1 METFFA
7 YLIKSSVCIL
17 FYELFYRLFLRGE
30 TFHRL
35 NRMILLMSLVL
46 SLLLPLLDVSGWFSF
61 AGQDGAMPVTE
72 LTFSLQELVVDQRTA
87 GLLEHQGIAAWAV
100 IFGVYLAGIILLL
113 LKNLLVFV
121 YLHRLLKRCRQEQT
135 ADGQV
140 YYRCPDRMGPFSW
153 LGRVVLSSADD
164 GPLTDCILA
173 HERAHAALGHS
184 FDLLLVELF
193 LCFQWFNPVAWWLKK
208 DLRLVHEYE
217 ADRYVLASGFD
228 ARAYQL
234 LLVRKSVGPKLYNM
248 VHSFNNYSLK
258 KRITMMMKRKSKFW
272 TQAKSL
278 YVLPLGG
285 FVLALF
291 ACVDGKKPTT
301 EESQPVESQPVETR
315 ELSVTE
321 QAGDSVASFLEN
333 DEHVDVASVDEL
345 AKAPAAGQAGDASYV
360 NPSFPGGD
368 VACMKWLCENVKYPA
383 EAVEKGIKG
392 KVIVQFVVTKDGKI
406 TDAEVARSVDPLLDA
421 EALRAIRS
429 MPDWEPAQRDGQN
442 IAVKYSLP
450 IAFSLQ

>member
-140 YYRCPDRMGPFSW
+140 YYRYPDRMVPFSW

-193 LCFQWFNPVAWWLKK
+193 LCFQWFNPAVWWLKK

-234 LLVRKSVGPKLYNM
+234 LLIRKSVGPKLYNM

-291 ACVDGKKPTT
+291 ACVDGKKPTV
-301 EESQPVESQPVETR
+301 EESQSVETR
-315 ELSVTE
+315 EMTVKE
-321 QAGDSVASFLEN
+321 KPDDSVASY
-333 DEHVDVASVDEL
+333 VD
-345 AKAPAAGQAGDASYV
+345 
-360 NPSFPGGD
+360 PSFPGGD
-368 VACMKWLCENVKYPA
+368 VACMKWLSENVKYPA

-392 KVIVQFVVTKDGKI
+392 RVIVQFVVTKDGKI

>member
-7 YLIKSSVCIL
+7 YQIKSSVCIF
-17 FYELFYRLFLRGE
+17 FYELFYRLFLRGDN
-30 TFHRL
+30 FHRL
-35 NRMILLMSLVL
+35 KRMILLISIVLSLLLPYRMILLMSLVL

-193 LCFQWFNPVAWWLKK
+193 LCFQWFNPAAWWLKK

-234 LLVRKSVGPKLYNM
+234 LLIRKSVGPKLYNM

-291 ACVDGKKPTT
+291 ACVDGKKPTV
-301 EESQPVESQPVETR
+301 EESQSVETR
-315 ELSVTE
+315 EMTVKE
-321 QAGDSVASFLEN
+321 QPDDSVASY
-333 DEHVDVASVDEL
+333 VD
-345 AKAPAAGQAGDASYV
+345 
-360 NPSFPGGD
+360 PSFPGGD
-368 VACMKWLCENVKYPA
+368 VACMKWLSENVKYPA

>member
-193 LCFQWFNPVAWWLKK
+193 LCFQWFNPAAWWLKK

-234 LLVRKSVGPKLYNM
+234 LLIRKSVGPKLYNM

-278 YVLPLGG
+278 YVLPLSG

-291 ACVDGKKPTT
+291 ACVDGKKPTV
-301 EESQPVESQPVETR
+301 EESQSVETR
-315 ELSVTE
+315 EMTVKE
-321 QAGDSVASFLEN
+321 QPDDSVASY
-333 DEHVDVASVDEL
+333 VD
-345 AKAPAAGQAGDASYV
+345 
-360 NPSFPGGD
+360 PSFPGGD
-368 VACMKWLCENVKYPA
+368 VACMKWLSENVKYPA

-406 TDAEVARSVDPLLDA
+406 TDAEVARAVDPLLDA

-429 MPDWEPAQRDGQN
+429 MPDWEPAKRDGQN

>member
-193 LCFQWFNPVAWWLKK
+193 LCFQWFNPAAWWLKK

-217 ADRYVLASGFD
+217 ADRYVLAYGFD

-234 LLVRKSVGPKLYNM
+234 LLIRKSVGPKLYNM

-291 ACVDGKKPTT
+291 ACVDGKKPTV
-301 EESQPVESQPVETR
+301 EESQSVETR
-315 ELSVTE
+315 EMTVKE
-321 QAGDSVASFLEN
+321 KPDDSVASY
-333 DEHVDVASVDEL
+333 VD
-345 AKAPAAGQAGDASYV
+345 
-360 NPSFPGGD
+360 PSFPGGD
-368 VACMKWLCENVKYPA
+368 VACMKWLSENVKYPA